1 MTLDPRVSL
10 FLNVAI
16 AILTVLGAYTDA
28 IGPEGAT
35 IVGVLTAVVNAIL
48 HAIPSQSTPAAK
60 ASFYLGP
67 KP

>member
-10 FLNVAI
+10 YLNVAI
-16 AILTVLGAYTDA
+16 AILTAIGAYSDVV
-28 IGPEGAT
+28 GPEGVTT
-35 IVGVLTAVVNAIL
+35 IAILVSILNAIL